1 MKDSFK
7 KPYIILLLAAMI
19 FTLVMTFAACDRQE
33 EKNPQS
39 VSDAKPTTKPG
50 DSMTLMI
57 DGPSELTPGQTVQ
70 YVIKVTECSLAEGLL
85 SVDFSLEYNTELL
98 EFVSHEFVKLPAE
111 SWEGFNRDDGE
122 GIRTFNVFDDSDET
136 LTPVTGADQFEIAVV
151 FKVKEDAKSDRDTL
165 VKLINVTG
173 AINDA
178 NISMAY
184 GKGNEIKKA

>member
-19 FTLVMTFAACDRQE
+19 FTLVMTFAACDRQG
-33 EKNPQS
+33 EKDPQS

-50 DSMTLMI
+50 DSMTLMV

-70 YVIKVTECSLAEGLL
+70 YIIKVTECSQAEGLL
-85 SVDFSLEYNTELL
+85 SVDFSLEYNAELL

-111 SWEGFNRDDGE
+111 SWEGFSRDDGE
-122 GIRTFNVFDDSDET
+122 GVRTFNVFDDSDET

-173 AINDA
+173 AVNDA

-184 GKGNEIKKA
+184 GKGNEITKA

>member
-19 FTLVMTFAACDRQE
+19 FTLVMTFAACDRQG
-33 EKNPQS
+33 EKDSQS

-85 SVDFSLEYNTELL
+85 SVDFSLEYNAELL